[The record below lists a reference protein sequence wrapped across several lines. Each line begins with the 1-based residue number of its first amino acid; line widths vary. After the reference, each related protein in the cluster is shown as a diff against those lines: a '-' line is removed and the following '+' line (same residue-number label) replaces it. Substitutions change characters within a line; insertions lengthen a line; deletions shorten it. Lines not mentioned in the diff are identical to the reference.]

1 MYVEFYLCILQEVD
15 MDYIGEGV
23 KNIQQL
29 LIYYELDLGLN
40 YVVRKYFEFF
50 EEYVNFFIF
59 GKCEK
64 QI

>member
-1 MYVEFYLCILQEVD
+1 

-64 QI
+64 